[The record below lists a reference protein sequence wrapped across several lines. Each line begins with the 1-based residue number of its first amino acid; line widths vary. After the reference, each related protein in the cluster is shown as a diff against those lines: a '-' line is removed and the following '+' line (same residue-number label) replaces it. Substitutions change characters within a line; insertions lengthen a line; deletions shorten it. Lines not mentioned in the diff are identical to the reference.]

1 MSITAPDHGLRLFE
15 DPADLE
21 ARVRSNDSDTSWRA
35 ASNITRAENESLKDA
50 IYRILRNRGPL
61 TDDALAEA
69 YLDDQENPP
78 RTPQRIRT
86 ARAEMARDRNL
97 RTQAPIT
104 PRVRRADG
112 LGTSDHGGDS
122 QRWEAIA

>member
-1 MSITAPDHGLRLFE
+1 MTITVPGHELRLFD

-21 ARVRSNDSDTSWRA
+21 SRVRSNDPDTSWRA
-35 ASNITRAENESLKDA
+35 ASNITRADNETLKDA
-50 IYRILRNRGPL
+50 IYRILLTRGPM

-69 YLDDQENPP
+69 YLDDQSNPP

-97 RTQAPIT
+97 RTQRRIT
-104 PRVRRADG
+104 PRVQLAVG

-122 QRWEAIA
+122 QRWEAIS